1 MPRNGR
7 TILLLNQPMER
18 KSVTKQSVCYYLC
31 IASAALAMLMGA
43 CFFALVAAHNSLG
56 LGLGLSLFAT
66 LLAAVAY
73 ANALPLNRA
82 RCTLWFAFAIAVFAC
97 YLVLFV
103 LYDLAKLPVAIVQE
117 EGRLVFNA
125 MAIVGLVFAS
135 LCLAGLVFLAVR
147 AVLLALGRYA
157 TDTERRAAREAE
169 TAAAPAEVRPRAI
182 DNDAVVA
189 QAQQEIDANRMVV
202 EEDTRPL
209 VTPDKARK
217 AAGVSKRPAPVV
229 MEQQP
234 QRVEI
239 EPEPLVLSA
248 PIASPT
254 PEIADADS
262 LLAQEEVSPDQDIR
276 AESATH
282 HIRQPLQEKGN
293 DLYNNFSYSSDDNDD

>member
-1 MPRNGR
+1 MD
-7 TILLLNQPMER
+7 R

-43 CFFALVAAHNSLG
+43 CFFALISAQNSLG

-82 RCTLWFAFAIAVFAC
+82 RCTLWFVLAIAAFVSH
-97 YLVLFV
+97 LVLFV
-103 LYDLAKLPVAIVQE
+103 LYDLAKLPVVIAQE
-117 EGRLVFNA
+117 QGRLVFNA
-125 MAIVGLVFAS
+125 MAIVGLVFVS
-135 LCLAGLVFLAVR
+135 LCLAGLVFLVVR
-147 AVLLALGRYA
+147 VVLLALGRYA
-157 TDTERRAAREAE
+157 TDTERRAAREVE
-169 TAAAPAEVRPRAI
+169 TASAPAEVQPRAM

-189 QAQQEIDANRMVV
+189 QAQQEINANRMVV
-202 EEDTRPL
+202 EEETRPL

-217 AAGVSKRPAPVV
+217 AAGAAKRSAPVAPVV
-229 MEQQP
+229 IEQQP
-234 QRVEI
+234 PRVEI
-239 EPEPLVLSA
+239 EAEPIVLST
-248 PIASPT
+248 PIEEPT

-262 LLAQEEVSPDQDIR
+262 LLSQEDVAPDQDIR

-293 DLYNNFSYSSDDNDD
+293 DLYNNFSYSSDGKDD